1 MRKKLLKFL
10 VGYGDKDL
18 YSELLNSDLY
28 TFIEKHRDELQEY
41 PGYADIESEIPH
53 PKDAVKKAFKRYYG
67 NSDQYIEDQAKK
79 LDMPVE
85 DVKKYLTALDY
96 EAKNEAAINER
107 KKEVAN
113 WPWYKK
119 AIASDYA
126 KERYIKDPESSI
138 FSDKGEWYNK
148 GEDISDLLYG
158 GAAAVGDFI
167 PGWGGTVVGPAVRA
181 MRDAQHK
188 LYDSPYQK
196 DWSDIA
202 TDATIDLGL
211 NIGTDVLPTSLTRY
225 APRLVK
231 NLKNKFDL
239 GGRKADEFVESINQ
253 VDAYNTA
260 LEKTNL
266 LEKDLNKFGWDVNAD
281 NVGDFAKMTEADL
294 EKKFNTITTPELK
307 EALKSNGAVKV
318 SDNGMITGIDKD
330 KFQDVVYDFWAANEP
345 GKINENFKHLATRE
359 DGTINTP
366 MREKMQEGPAG
377 KYITE
382 QYNASNVPPIGKK
395 IAGAERAWSKSG
407 DRLAKE
413 ILNISDK
420 RPSSEVKENLDKKY
434 ERWAKGFATM
444 DEQKSDEYKQWH
456 EQNLRTMLGLE

>member
-53 PKDAVKKAFKRYYG
+53 PKDAVKKAFKRYYD
-67 NSDQYIEDQAKK
+67 NSDQYIADQAKK

-85 DVKKYLTALDY
+85 DVKKYLKALDY

-107 KKEVAN
+107 KKEVEN

-158 GAAAVGDFI
+158 GAGAIADFI
-167 PGWGGTVVGPAVRA
+167 PGVGGTVIGPAVRG
-181 MRDAQHK
+181 MRDVQHK

-196 DWSDIA
+196 EWSDIGK
-202 TDATIDLGL
+202 DVGGDLLL
-211 NIGTDVLPTSLTRY
+211 NVGTDILPTTLTRY

-231 NLKNKFDL
+231 NVKKNNAGEVVDFLTD
-239 GGRKADEFVESINQ
+239 ADN
-253 VDAYNTA
+253 YNTV
-260 LEKTNL
+260 LKQSEKMGD
-266 LEKDLNKFGWDVNAD
+266 DLKRFGWDENLD
-281 NVGDFAKMTEADL
+281 NVDKFANLTERDI
-294 EKKFNTITTPELK
+294 KRNYDKINSPELK
-307 EALKSNGAVKV
+307 TAIVENGGVTLNNK
-318 SDNGMITGIDKD
+318 GIVTDVDKD
-330 KFQDVVYDFWAANEP
+330 KTGDVIMDFWVSNKP
-345 GKINENFKHLATRE
+345 GEISEGWNKFLMP
-359 DGTINTP
+359 DGKFSSEYKNI
-366 MREKMQEGPAG
+366 MDSPAG
-377 KYITE
+377 PYIDKLMK
-382 QYNASNVPPIGKK
+382 ADDISK
-395 IAGAERAWSKSG
+395 GAKNFAKGERIWENYG
-407 DRLAKE
+407 DRAAKT
-413 ILNISDK
+413 IATVGNK
-420 RPSSEVKENLDKKY
+420 RPSAEIKENLDKKY

>member
-96 EAKNEAAINER
+96 EAKNEAEINER

-148 GEDISDLLYG
+148 GEDISDLIYG
-158 GAAAVGDFI
+158 GVGAFADFI
-167 PGWGGTVVGPAVRA
+167 PGVGGTVIGPAVRG

-196 DWSDIA
+196 DWSDIV
-202 TDATIDLGL
+202 TDAGKDLAL
-211 NIGTDVLPTSLTRY
+211 NGTTDFLPTVLTRY
-225 APRLVK
+225 APRVVK
-231 NLKNKFDL
+231 NIKRGNTGEIVDFLTD
-239 GGRKADEFVESINQ
+239 ADN
-253 VDAYNTA
+253 YNTV
-260 LEKTNL
+260 LKQSEKMGD
-266 LEKDLNKFGWDVNAD
+266 DLKRFGWDENLD
-281 NVGDFAKMTEADL
+281 NVDKFANLTERDI
-294 EKKFNTITTPELK
+294 KRNYDKIKSPELK
-307 EALKSNGAVKV
+307 TAILENGGVTLNKK
-318 SDNGMITGIDKD
+318 GIVTDVDKD
-330 KFQDVVYDFWAANEP
+330 KTGDVIMDFWVSNKPGEISEGWNKFLMPDGKFSSEYKNIMDSPAAPYIDKLMKADDISKGAKNFARGER
-345 GKINENFKHLATRE
+345 IWEN
-359 DGTINTP
+359 
-366 MREKMQEGPAG
+366 
-377 KYITE
+377 Y
-382 QYNASNVPPIGKK
+382 
-395 IAGAERAWSKSG
+395 G
-407 DRLAKE
+407 DRAAKT
-413 ILNISDK
+413 IATVGNK
-420 RPSSEVKENLDKKY
+420 RPSAEIKENLDKKY
-434 ERWAKGFATM
+434 ERWAKGYATI

>member
-158 GAAAVGDFI
+158 GAGAVADFI
-167 PGWGGTVVGPAVRA
+167 PGVGGTVIGPAVRG
-181 MRDAQHK
+181 MRDVQHK

-196 DWSDIA
+196 EWSDIGK
-202 TDATIDLGL
+202 DVGGDLLL
-211 NIGTDVLPTSLTRY
+211 NVGTDVLPTTLTRY

-231 NLKNKFDL
+231 NVKKNNAGEVVDFLTD
-239 GGRKADEFVESINQ
+239 ADN
-253 VDAYNTA
+253 YNTM
-260 LEKTNL
+260 LKRSGEMGD
-266 LEKDLNKFGWDVNAD
+266 DLRRFGWDENLD
-281 NVGDFAKMTEADL
+281 NVDNFANLTERDI
-294 EKKFNTITTPELK
+294 KRNYDKIKSPELK
-307 EALKSNGAVKV
+307 TAIAENGGVTLNNK
-318 SDNGMITGIDKD
+318 GIVTDVDKD
-330 KFQDVVYDFWAANEP
+330 KTGDVIMDFWVSNKP
-345 GKINENFKHLATRE
+345 GEISEGWNKFLMPDGKFSSEYKNIMDSPAGPYIDKLMKADDISKGAKNFARGERIWENF
-359 DGTINTP
+359 
-366 MREKMQEGPAG
+366 
-377 KYITE
+377 
-382 QYNASNVPPIGKK
+382 
-395 IAGAERAWSKSG
+395 G
-407 DRLAKE
+407 DRAAKT
-413 ILNISDK
+413 IATVGNK
-420 RPSSEVKENLDKKY
+420 RPSAEIKENLDKKY